1 MKSPGL
7 AWLQWEARPERE
19 GTRLTQTAG
28 FAPQGLAGAMYWYV
42 LYPFHR
48 LIFTDMIEAIGR
60 LAVSLQ
66 DPRHAIP
73 PRHLSNARNRDV
85 AAEAVDGNHEP

>member
-1 MKSPGL
+1 M
-7 AWLQWEARPERE
+7 
-19 GTRLTQTAG
+19 TQTAA

-66 DPRHAIP
+66 ASRNDVP
-73 PRHLSNARNRDV
+73 PPHLSDAPKRDI
-85 AAEAVDGNHEP
+85 AAEAVDGDRNV